1 MYWASGFGQESVV
14 RLLLKNGAKIDSA
27 DSKGWTPLWAA
38 CQTGQDATV
47 RILLEKGASVNHAD
61 NDGCTPLYIACSK
74 GHESTA
80 RLLLD
85 NGASVNQVENFGK
98 TPMLYA
104 CHFKHEAVARLL
116 ARRGATI
123 TKQVVDEAKAQG
135 KRKLAK
141 WLRRV
146 YGHATSLHW
155 ACEDRDREGLLRRL
169 RSDEYERALPPL
181 AELEA
186 IATHKHAPA
195 CERSVRLLRLAHEP
209 WDVLRRHVWP
219 RSFREH
225 IAAVTDVTRDRG
237 GEVICFAI
245 LAFCG
250 RDWWAGHGAIEGE
263 ARVPGPIGA
272 GLVLSRHICDE
283 CQQCPMERARELK
296 RCSGCRAV
304 YYCTRRGMDGKAVC
318 QHKAWSGHKKACKKA
333 TRERKR
339 REAAV

>member
-1 MYWASGFGQESVV
+1 MLF
-14 RLLLKNGAKIDSA
+14 RSA
-27 DSKGWTPLWAA
+27 
-38 CQTGQDATV
+38 
-47 RILLEKGASVNHAD
+47 
-61 NDGCTPLYIACSK
+61 K

-85 NGASVNQVENFGK
+85 NGASVNHVNNNGHA
-98 TPMLYA
+98 PIMYA

-169 RSDEYERALPPL
+169 RSGEYERALPPL

-195 CERSVRLLRLAHEP
+195 CEQSVRLLRLAHEP

-272 GLVLSRHICDE
+272 ALVLSRHICDE

-333 TRERKR
+333 TRARKR
-339 REAAV
+339 REAAAAES

>member
-1 MYWASGFGQESVV
+1 
-14 RLLLKNGAKIDSA
+14 
-27 DSKGWTPLWAA
+27 
-38 CQTGQDATV
+38 
-47 RILLEKGASVNHAD
+47 
-61 NDGCTPLYIACSK
+61 
-74 GHESTA
+74 
-80 RLLLD
+80 
-85 NGASVNQVENFGK
+85 
-98 TPMLYA
+98 MLYA

-116 ARRGATI
+116 ARRGANI
-123 TKQVVDEAKAQG
+123 TKRVVDEAKTQG

-195 CERSVRLLRLAHEP
+195 CEQSVRLLRLAHEP

-219 RSFREH
+219 RSFRDR
-225 IAAVTDVTRDRG
+225 IATVMDVTRGRG
-237 GEVICFAI
+237 DEAICFTI
-245 LAFCG
+245 LSFCG

-272 GLVLSRHICDE
+272 ALVLSRHICDE

-339 REAAV
+339 REAAAES